1 MPSTAMRHMAE
12 LVPLLSEEDRE
23 SRHITI
29 IGTDGGP
36 DHNVTHVRVQL
47 SLIQFALEQDFD
59 VLVAIRTAPNSSVTN
74 PAERCMSTVNIAL
87 NGLALSCN
95 VLEPEE
101 MARIRN
107 LNLKKQW
114 RDAASNDSTI
124 SELAWRGTADARA
137 LLETRFSSL
146 QYKGKPFTVSK
157 PAAFMDQTWT
167 QGDLFPNILFDKV
180 SKAELFRDLDF
191 VEFAKDHLVC
201 LQYSFQFKKCLRA
214 GCRYDNHITM

>member
-1 MPSTAMRHMAE
+1 MRHMAE

-23 SRHITI
+23 SRHIMI
-29 IGTDGGP
+29 IGTDGGS

-47 SLIQFALEQDFD
+47 SLIQFALEHDFD

-101 MARIRN
+101 MAKIRN

-124 SELAWRGTADARA
+124 PELAWRGTADA

-157 PAAFMDQTWT
+157 PADIMDQKWT
-167 QGDLFPNILFDKV
+167 QLPFRKFFLYSVQGRPVSRSQLRGVRERSSCLSAILLPIQEM
-180 SKAELFRDLDF
+180 SP
-191 VEFAKDHLVC
+191 
-201 LQYSFQFKKCLRA
+201 Y
-214 GCRYDNHITM
+214 CRYDNYLTI